1 MNSAARCDDPGQKC
15 HDECHNAGVT
25 FSGTNRALMMST
37 SAFLRGLGAGLASA
51 VILCACS
58 QQANT
63 GSVLSATTPAQMR
76 GNAVAP
82 ISFVS
87 DQVLAR
93 LRAPRNPLAG
103 KSGWLSPAAKSC
115 KQQLFVSSYRLNYVS
130 IYCVT
135 GKRQNQAPI
144 GEITDG
150 INGPEGAITDSKGNL
165 YVTNTGANSVTEY
178 AAGTTSP
185 SFTYSQGL
193 SSPAGVAVDAKQNV
207 YVSNL
212 GSGAVTVFAQGVNT
226 PSAQLTGIPF
236 PIDVALDA
244 KGNLYVTSYTTSF
257 SNGIILEYAA
267 GSTQGTNLG
276 MTVGGP
282 GGIALDKSGD
292 IVTADQRL
300 PGVLVFPPGKTVAS
314 KTFAQTMNDPISVRF
329 NRAESR
335 VFVGDSIENDV
346 NVYSYPAGT
355 LVDTITDGVDGP
367 EGVALYPAPPLSKHP
382 W

>member
-1 MNSAARCDDPGQKC
+1 MSCPDQKC
-15 HDECHNAGVT
+15 QDECHCAGGR
-25 FSGTNRALMMST
+25 FSVANRAYMMST

-51 VILCACS
+51 VILSACS
-58 QQANT
+58 QQASSA
-63 GSVLSATTPAQMR
+63 GSLLSATTTPAQMR
-76 GNAVAP
+76 GNSVAP

-87 DQVLAR
+87 DTVLAK

-130 IYCVT
+130 IYCVV
-135 GKRQNQAPI
+135 GNRHNQAPI

-150 INGPEGAITDSKGNL
+150 INGPEGAVTDAKGNL
-165 YVTNTGANSVTEY
+165 YVTNTGGNSVTEY

-185 SFTYSQGL
+185 SFTYSQEL
-193 SSPAGVAVDAKQNV
+193 SAPAGVAVDAKQNV

-212 GSGAVTVFAQGVNT
+212 GSGAVTVFPQGVNT
-226 PSAQLTGIPF
+226 PSSQLTGIPF
-236 PIDVALDA
+236 PIDVALDT

-276 MTVGGP
+276 VTVDGP
-282 GGIALDKSGD
+282 GGITLDKAGD

-300 PGVLVFPPGKTVAS
+300 PGVLVFPPGKTIAS